1 MFRTSSPRLASCFF
15 SSFTFGALVGE
26 DFLETAAFVLSALG
40 DLLRD
45 EVLEAGDL
53 PGKEDTGSLLPLF
66 RAALLLLPLV
76 LATLLPPGAVIG
88 RRDAGEVVLGIE
100 EGVFNPLLLVIGREG
115 DDVIFVGVVFVVL
128 VGFLRAEVLN
138 DVIPVIFGLEGRVSL
153 VLLVCSAL
161 LDTLLVAL
169 DFGVTDFPVTCILLR
184 DPKFVVLVCAG
195 DTPFFLCR

>member
-1 MFRTSSPRLASCFF
+1 M
-15 SSFTFGALVGE
+15 
-26 DFLETAAFVLSALG
+26 
-40 DLLRD
+40 
-45 EVLEAGDL
+45 LEAGDL

-88 RRDAGEVVLGIE
+88 RRDAIEEYLASHHKISNTRSIFLIPGEVVLGIE

-161 LDTLLVAL
+161 LDT
-169 DFGVTDFPVTCILLR
+169 IEIMM
-184 DPKFVVLVCAG
+184 
-195 DTPFFLCR
+195 